1 MIKYSVHAFGSTFKG
16 GGEIWSNKVEEFYN
30 LKNAQ
35 YYCDRRN
42 TGVYKTH
49 RIQISYDDYKVVDRT
64 GETTAPKFLC
74 MWNDDICELHTRES
88 LLKNYG
94 FTNLYETGEHVLT
107 WDLKGMGE
115 VFFDQLLN
123 YISIN
128 DWCIN
133 KDFHCDNMTLTR
145 VQ

>member
-88 LLKNYG
+88 LFKGYG
-94 FTNLYETGEHVLT
+94 FTNLYDKDETPEWIFH
-107 WDLKGMGE
+107 DEE
-115 VFFDQLLN
+115 VFLDELLN
-123 YISIN
+123 QISIDPKYIN
-128 DWCIN
+128 DV
-133 KDFHCDNMTLTR
+133 FHCDNMTLTR

>member
-1 MIKYSVHAFGSTFKG
+1 MD
-16 GGEIWSNKVEEFYN
+16 N
-30 LKNAQ
+30 
-35 YYCDRRN
+35 
-42 TGVYKTH
+42 
-49 RIQISYDDYKVVDRT
+49 DYKKLVDTYKCVDRT
-64 GETTAPKFLC
+64 SEAITPKFLC
-74 MWNDDICELHTRES
+74 TWNDDICELHTRES

-94 FTNLYETGEHVLT
+94 FTNLYETGDHVLT

-145 VQ
+145 VE